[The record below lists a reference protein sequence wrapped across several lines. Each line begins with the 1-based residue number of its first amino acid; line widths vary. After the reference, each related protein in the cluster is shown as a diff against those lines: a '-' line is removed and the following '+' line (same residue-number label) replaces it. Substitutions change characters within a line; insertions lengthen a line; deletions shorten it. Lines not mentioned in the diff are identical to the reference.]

1 VRKLPLFAALF
12 ATLTLFL
19 TATLL
24 AQSQNPPVAAPA
36 DPSAEPPVIWT
47 CPMDPEVHSLQP
59 GKCPRCGMTL
69 VAGIPDPIES
79 PMKISLDPKRPSPG
93 QPVRLTFAIGDPK
106 TGKEVTDYQ
115 VVHEKLFHMFIVSQD
130 LKYFLHDHPVKQP
143 DGEFKFDAILPK
155 PGMYRILSDFYPQG
169 STPQLIERTIIV
181 PGAPISP
188 GTELQ
193 ADLAPQQS
201 ANMQVSISTD
211 PPQPIAGEK
220 TLLYFHLE
228 PADGLEPYLG
238 VWGHMLIVSDDLVDM
253 IHTHPF
259 IADGGPQ
266 VQFDVIFPRARVYRV
281 WVQFQRKGVVDT
293 VAFNVPVSELK

>member
-1 VRKLPLFAALF
+1 
-12 ATLTLFL
+12 
-19 TATLL
+19 
-24 AQSQNPPVAAPA
+24 
-36 DPSAEPPVIWT
+36 
-47 CPMDPEVHSLQP
+47 MDPEVHSLQP

-188 GTELQ
+188 GTEVQ

-201 ANMQVSISTD
+201 ANMQVSIWTD